1 MNKTPEAVVQEQLA
15 AYNAKD
21 LPGLLATYAPD
32 AEQYLLHG
40 ELLAKGHAA
49 IAERFR
55 QRFTEPDLHAR
66 LLQRTL
72 IGDFVLDLEC
82 VTRNFPQGKGTV
94 ELFCVYQVVDGLI
107 VKASFAFGPEQLLA
121 AVSE

>member
-1 MNKTPEAVVQEQLA
+1 MHKTPEVVVQAQLA

-32 AEQYLLHG
+32 AEQYVLHG

-66 LLQRTL
+66 LLHRTL
-72 IGDFVLDLEC
+72 FGEFVVDLEA

-94 ELFCVYQVVDGLI
+94 ELLCVYQVVDGLI
-107 VKASFAFGPEQLLA
+107 VKASFAFGPQQLMVA
-121 AVSE
+121 AG

>member
-1 MNKTPEAVVQEQLA
+1 MMHKTPEAVVQAQLA

-21 LPGLLATYAPD
+21 LPALLATYAPD
-32 AEQYLLHG
+32 AEQYILHG

-55 QRFTEPDLHAR
+55 QRFTEPDLYAR
-66 LLQRTL
+66 LLHRTVFAE
-72 IGDFVLDLEC
+72 FVVDVEA

-94 ELFCVYQVVDGLI
+94 ELLCVYQVVDGLI
-107 VKASFAFGPEQLLA
+107 VKASFAFGQQQLLA
-121 AVSE
+121 G

>member
-1 MNKTPEAVVQEQLA
+1 MHKTPEAVVQAQLA

-21 LPGLLATYAPD
+21 LPALLATYAPD
-32 AEQYLLHG
+32 AEQYILHG

-55 QRFTEPDLHAR
+55 QRFTEPDLYAR
-66 LLQRTL
+66 LLHRTVF
-72 IGDFVLDLEC
+72 GEFVVDVEA

-94 ELFCVYQVVDGLI
+94 ELLCVYQVVDGLI
-107 VKASFAFGPEQLLA
+107 VKASFAFGPQQLLA
-121 AVSE
+121 G

>member
-1 MNKTPEAVVQEQLA
+1 MHKTPEAVVQAQLA

-21 LPGLLATYAPD
+21 LPALLATYASD
-32 AEQYLLHG
+32 AEQYVLHG

-55 QRFTEPDLHAR
+55 QRFAEPDLHAR

-72 IGDFVLDLEC
+72 IGDFVIDLEA

-94 ELFCVYQVVDGLI
+94 ELLCVYQVVDGLI
-107 VKASFAFGPEQLLA
+107 VKASFAFGPQQLLA
-121 AVSE
+121 AAG